1 MKTCCDHDLLATRDW
16 LSAFN
21 RISWR
26 RALAGLGRRTSGL
39 HRYRELRARAL
50 ADALEGENGG
60 HARRRR
66 D

>member
-1 MKTCCDHDLLATRDW
+1 MNTRCDDNLSATRDW
-16 LSAFN
+16 LA

-26 RALAGLGRRTSGL
+26 EALSGLGRHASGL

-50 ADALEGENGG
+50 EDALAGEDCRAGRG
-60 HARRRR
+60 R

>member
-1 MKTCCDHDLLATRDW
+1 MNTCCDDDLSATHDW

-26 RALAGLGRRTSGL
+26 DALSGLGRQASGL

-50 ADALEGENGG
+50 EDALAGEDGPV
-60 HARRRR
+60 RRRR